1 MLNPKEK
8 LIFLG
13 AAKIRT
19 EHKVYDLDLEIRVFK
34 RKQMLTKDNAQLI
47 ALEAMLSNLKTQ
59 KDVFIEKLDIIEEEI
74 LANEKLVGKQPG
86 ANIGTTKKKEE
97 D

>member
-1 MLNPKEK
+1 MLSPKEK

-19 EHKVYDLDLEIRVFK
+19 EHKVYDLDLEIKTFTR
-34 RKQMLTKDNAQLI
+34 RQMLAKDNELI
-47 ALEAMLSNLKTQ
+47 ALDAMIRNLKTQ
-59 KDVFIEKLDIIEEEI
+59 KSVFIEKLDIMEDEI

-86 ANIGTTKKKEE
+86 ANIGTDKKKEE